1 MYLVGTSSLSL
12 SRIANRKATWE
23 SADRSSRKGKGA
35 PPPPQKPEGAGKMRT
50 PTSAY
55 DPAAGKDVY
64 EPEKSLASASAKAPL
79 VADGAAGG
87 SNDPMP
93 APPKP
98 GVPESAPLPDPPE
111 PLTKKRKVS
120 LSSLVGGKIKKE
132 VVATLP
138 TAFDELEAY
147 LAEADEEDFD
157 IKLLTWWHAKETK
170 WPNLAKP
177 CQDGQAVPFRPRL
190 LRSPLALSAS
200 FRQRAT
206 CMVTCRSRPR
216 TPRWNT
222 PSLPRSTLTEL

>member
-1 MYLVGTSSLSL
+1 MGKRGTKL
-12 SRIANRKATWE
+12 K
-23 SADRSSRKGKGA
+23 KGA

-64 EPEKSLASASAKAPL
+64 VPEKSLASASAKAPL

-157 IKLLTWWHAKETK
+157 INSLTWWHAKETK
-170 WPNLAKP
+170 WPNLAKMVK
-177 CQDGQAVPFRPRL
+177 QY
-190 LRSPLALSAS
+190 LSAPAS
-200 FRQRAT
+200 SAH
-206 CMVTCRSRPR
+206 
-216 TPRWNT
+216 RW
-222 PSLPRSTLTEL
+222 R

>member
-1 MYLVGTSSLSL
+1 MS
-12 SRIANRKATWE
+12 
-23 SADRSSRKGKGA
+23 
-35 PPPPQKPEGAGKMRT
+35 QK
-50 PTSAY
+50 
-55 DPAAGKDVY
+55 
-64 EPEKSLASASAKAPL
+64 KSLASASAKAPL

-98 GVPESAPLPDPPE
+98 GVPESALLPDPPE

-170 WPNLAKP
+170 WPNLAKMVK
-177 CQDGQAVPFRPRL
+177 QY
-190 LRSPLALSAS
+190 LSAPAS
-200 FRQRAT
+200 SAGVERVFSAAGIRAT

-216 TPRWNT
+216 TPRLNT
-222 PSLPRSTLTEL
+222 PSLPRSTLTELLGNGVGSEGTSGSN

>member
-1 MYLVGTSSLSL
+1 MS
-12 SRIANRKATWE
+12 
-23 SADRSSRKGKGA
+23 
-35 PPPPQKPEGAGKMRT
+35 QK
-50 PTSAY
+50 
-55 DPAAGKDVY
+55 
-64 EPEKSLASASAKAPL
+64 KSLASASAKAPL

-170 WPNLAKP
+170 WPNLAKMVK
-177 CQDGQAVPFRPRL
+177 QY
-190 LRSPLALSAS
+190 LSAPAS
-200 FRQRAT
+200 SAGIERVFSAAGNMHGDLQKSAKDT
-206 CMVTCRSRPR
+206 TLEHSLFAAF
-216 TPRWNT
+216 NT
-222 PSLPRSTLTEL
+222 D

>member
-1 MYLVGTSSLSL
+1 MS
-12 SRIANRKATWE
+12 
-23 SADRSSRKGKGA
+23 
-35 PPPPQKPEGAGKMRT
+35 QK
-50 PTSAY
+50 
-55 DPAAGKDVY
+55 
-64 EPEKSLASASAKAPL
+64 KSLASASAKAPL

-138 TAFDELEAY
+138 KAFDELEAY

-157 IKLLTWWHAKETK
+157 IKLDINRYQVAYMVACQGDEV
-170 WPNLAKP
+170 AKP

-190 LRSPLALSAS
+190 LRW
-200 FRQRAT
+200 R
-206 CMVTCRSRPR
+206 
-216 TPRWNT
+216 
-222 PSLPRSTLTEL
+222 

>member
-1 MYLVGTSSLSL
+1 MS
-12 SRIANRKATWE
+12 
-23 SADRSSRKGKGA
+23 
-35 PPPPQKPEGAGKMRT
+35 QK
-50 PTSAY
+50 
-55 DPAAGKDVY
+55 
-64 EPEKSLASASAKAPL
+64 KSLASASAKAPL

-170 WPNLAKP
+170 WPRWSSSTFP
-177 CQDGQAVPFRPRL
+177 PPPP
-190 LRSPLALSAS
+190 PLALSAS

-216 TPRWNT
+216 TPRLNT
-222 PSLPRSTLTEL
+222 PSLPRSTLTELLGIGVGSEGTSGSN

>member
-1 MYLVGTSSLSL
+1 MP
-12 SRIANRKATWE
+12 K
-23 SADRSSRKGKGA
+23 KGA
-35 PPPPQKPEGAGKMRT
+35 PPPPQKPEGAGKKRT

-64 EPEKSLASASAKAPL
+64 EPEKIIGQRLTASAKAPL

-170 WPNLAKP
+170 WPNLAKMVK
-177 CQDGQAVPFRPRL
+177 QY
-190 LRSPLALSAS
+190 LSAPAS
-200 FRQRAT
+200 SAGVERVFSAAGNMHGDLQKSAKDT
-206 CMVTCRSRPR
+206 TLEHSLFAAF
-216 TPRWNT
+216 NT
-222 PSLPRSTLTEL
+222 D